1 MENKFTYL
9 IVILVLLLIFLSNN
23 SFSQQLTTPVNIHL
37 PIMLKSI
44 EYDRN
49 IVNRDNDVVR
59 IGIIYQENYRVS
71 LNTKNQVL
79 IYITDNNLQKLVK
92 FSLEFITI
100 NLNELSTLREF
111 LQNQNLDYAYI
122 TPLRAININKLA
134 QILRDKKILA
144 LTGVV
149 DYINYKIPFTVD
161 VVGDNPKIIID
172 LNNSRLSG
180 ADFSTNILK
189 LAKIIDSNGN

>member
-9 IVILVLLLIFLSNN
+9 IVILVLLLIFFSNN